1 MSLRCCWLRDAP
13 QWVCSNCDDIV
24 YRSILHIT
32 NRNNTTRRERRPDTA
47 RLLLITPFDTI
58 SPFFTS
64 RVSSWV
70 LHRAHDNT
78 RSQSGAMTIYHEA
91 DINLEPAVFTSQLDT
106 AWPHLS
112 LVMTCIHTPCL
123 ESSHLMRKPEEKVL
137 TQVSMD
143 VDGPNTKYIN
153 ICYPADPVQWL
164 VTPSRM
170 GSMNICTNIID
181 NDSGNLA
188 IISTA

>member
-1 MSLRCCWLRDAP
+1 MRGRGPAMSLRCCWLRDAL

-32 NRNNTTRRERRPDTA
+32 NRNNTTQIERRPDTV

-91 DINLEPAVFTSQLDT
+91 DINLE
-106 AWPHLS
+106 
-112 LVMTCIHTPCL
+112 
-123 ESSHLMRKPEEKVL
+123 
-137 TQVSMD
+137 QVSWTLP
-143 VDGPNTKYIN
+143 GPISHWWWHVFILRVWSPVLSWGSQKKRCWHKFQWMWMGPTQNT
-153 ICYPADPVQWL
+153 
-164 VTPSRM
+164 
-170 GSMNICTNIID
+170 
-181 NDSGNLA
+181 
-188 IISTA
+188 